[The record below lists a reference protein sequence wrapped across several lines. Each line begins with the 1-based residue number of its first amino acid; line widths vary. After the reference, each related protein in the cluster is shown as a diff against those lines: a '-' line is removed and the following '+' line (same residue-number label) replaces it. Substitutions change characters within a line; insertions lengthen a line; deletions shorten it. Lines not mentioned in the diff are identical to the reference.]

1 MISKRCTVCL
11 KYTQFLFVNYT
22 SILKSRDI
30 ILLTKVHVVKVWMWQ
45 LNHKEGWVLKNWCFQ
60 VVVLEKTL
68 ESPLDCKEIQP
79 VSPKG
84 NQLWILTGRTD
95 AEAEAPILWPPDV
108 KSRLSG
114 KDLDA
119 GEDWGQEEK
128 EVTQDEMVGW
138 HYWFNGHEFEQ
149 TLGVGEGQ
157 WSLVCC
163 SPWGHNDSDTTEWL
177 SIHTH
182 PVRVQGRGAEGAPD
196 SSLSLPGIYF
206 TFQSSRKS
214 FIPVPPN
221 LTGLR
226 PQVSLSTSNPTLDI
240 QIPTCMEHHSISHG
254 EPIPFLVQLKYAYLR
269 HTTVLR
275 LKIHNSHED
284 PDLKLS
290 IH

>member
-138 HYWFNGHEFEQ
+138 HHWFNGHEFEQ

-157 WSLVCC
+157 RSLVCC
-163 SPWGHNDSDTTEWL
+163 SPWGHKESDTTEWL
-177 SIHTH
+177 NKNNTSTELKQTKKLPGPENLWEKAKTPQWTMHVLLISMVPRFNRLKPLQSVH
-182 PVRVQGRGAEGAPD
+182 Q
-196 SSLSLPGIYF
+196 SSLGSTYL
-206 TFQSSRKS
+206 
-214 FIPVPPN
+214 
-221 LTGLR
+221 GL
-226 PQVSLSTSNPTLDI
+226 
-240 QIPTCMEHHSISHG
+240 
-254 EPIPFLVQLKYAYLR
+254 
-269 HTTVLR
+269 
-275 LKIHNSHED
+275 
-284 PDLKLS
+284 
-290 IH
+290 